1 MARPRQDEAPD
12 PQKLIQIARRTLS
25 AAEVRRKFRRM
36 DFLGLDFWY
45 PRQLEFFA
53 AGSTGPHQR
62 LLTGGSQVGKTVAA
76 GFEVGSCHLTGQYPH
91 WWQGKRFDKP
101 IRCWA
106 VGESQTLVRDSLQ
119 RKLCGELDF
128 GSGLIPLSS
137 FAKKP
142 VMVPGGTGSIDTC
155 YITHEGADGK
165 IDGVSS
171 ISFKTFEQRREK
183 LQSESI
189 DLVWIDESPPED
201 VYTELL
207 ARTSATDGHVI
218 VTYTP
223 IGESGTSGVTY
234 KFLSESSPD
243 RAVFRIRSEEARHIS
258 EQRREE
264 LASQYS
270 DAERETRIEGIPQLG
285 AGPVFPIELLPHII
299 KPVDLDHI
307 PSYSK
312 MICGLDYGYKGGFA
326 CVLLGFQADTG
337 DHFVV
342 DSFMMQ
348 QANALQHTQRIFS
361 MCRYFRIPVAWP
373 HDGLQADKGSG
384 ITLAAQYRAFGLNML
399 PKHATNHGSTNF
411 AVEPGIAEIKELMH
425 LGKLTIG
432 GHNMELIEQIRMYH
446 RDEDYKIVKQ
456 RDHLVDALRYAL
468 MMKRKGKPLSETD
481 VVPGYGGPM
490 PFGAR
495 RQSSEVQFA
504 DSQQDVFE
512 R

>member
-1 MARPRQDEAPD
+1 MARPKQDEIPD
-12 PQKLIQIARRTLS
+12 PQKLIRLARQTLS
-25 AAEVRRKFRRM
+25 AAEVRRKYRRI
-36 DFLGLDFWY
+36 DFMGLDWFY

-53 AGSTGPHQR
+53 AGSAGPHQR

-76 GFEVGSCHLTGQYPH
+76 GFEVACHLTGQYPH
-91 WWQGKRFDKP
+91 WWKGKRFDRP

-106 VGESQTLVRDSLQ
+106 VGESQTLVRDTLQ

-155 YITHEGADGK
+155 YVTHETDGK

-171 ISFKTFEQRREK
+171 ISYKTFEQRREK

-285 AGPVFPIELLPHII
+285 AGPVFPIELLPQII

-312 MICGLDYGYKGGFA
+312 MIVGIDLGYRGGFA
-326 CVLLGFQADTG
+326 AVLLGFQADTG
-337 DHFVV
+337 DHYVV
-342 DSFMMQ
+342 DSFQMQ
-348 QANALQHTQRIFS
+348 QASALLHTQRIFS
-361 MCRYFRIPVAWP
+361 MCRYFRIPIAYP
-373 HDGLQADKGSG
+373 HDAGVHDRGSG
-384 ITLAAQYRAFGLNML
+384 ISLAAQYRAYGLNML
-399 PKHATNHGSTNF
+399 PKWATNHGSTNF
-411 AVEPGIAEIKELMH
+411 AVEPGIAEIKELMV
-425 LGKLTIG
+425 LGKISIG
-432 GHNMELIEQIRMYH
+432 GHNMELLEQIRMYH

-456 RDHLVDALRYAL
+456 RDHLCDALRYAM
-468 MMKRKGKPLSETD
+468 MMKRKGRPLSECD
-481 VVPGYGGPM
+481 AVPGYGGPM

-495 RQSSEVQFA
+495 RSSGQVEYAQTVE
-504 DSQQDVFE
+504 DVFE